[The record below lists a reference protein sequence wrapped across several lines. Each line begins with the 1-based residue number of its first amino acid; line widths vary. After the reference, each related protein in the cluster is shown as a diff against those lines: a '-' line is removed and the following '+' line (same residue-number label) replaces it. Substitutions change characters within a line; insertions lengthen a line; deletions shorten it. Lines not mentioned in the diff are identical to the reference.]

1 MERNLIVQR
10 EPLGLNDHSR
20 IFWHKDGSDFASANE
35 KTIFA
40 PSVNDIS
47 LPKRASASF
56 RDLFLE
62 NYERVRDW
70 CLSENRRGIALVAL
84 GDDSVEGAAFV
95 ASKPDTVATAL
106 LGRHTRSDLRLRGD
120 PSVSLR
126 HLALLVYPRRAPGQ
140 RPRYRLLDLRTA
152 EGFLDERG
160 KRLRAIDADGPAFIR
175 CGRHTLLFFPVE
187 ENDAGWPEA
196 AEAGWEQIPERLYID
211 EVETE
216 AKLPDWEKNSDRA
229 WEADEL
235 PQLTKDPTLVH
246 SVAGPEIAVEAL
258 LAVGEEALGEL
269 HIASPR
275 GRATVV
281 VGRTAARAGI
291 LLGRSR
297 RCDAGRV
304 LLARTISRVHLL
316 VIEIAGTLYAIDTAS
331 SNGTFSRDG
340 RERVAPLDGSSSLS
354 LGDFAV
360 LDFHASSPRDA

>member
-1 MERNLIVQR
+1 MEEDLIVPR

-20 IFWHKDGSDFASANE
+20 IFWHKDGSDSA
-35 KTIFA
+35 
-40 PSVNDIS
+40 SVNDQTILALS
-47 LPKRASASF
+47 VNDVSFPKGTSASF
-56 RDLFLE
+56 RELFLE
-62 NYERVRDW
+62 HYERVRNW
-70 CLSENRRGIALVAL
+70 CFSEKRRGIALVAL

-120 PSVSLR
+120 SSVSLR
-126 HLALLVYPRRAPGQ
+126 HLVLLVYPRRPLGQ

-175 CGRHTLLFFPVE
+175 CGCHTLLFFPVE
-187 ENDAGWPEA
+187 ESDSGWPEA

>member
-1 MERNLIVQR
+1 MERDLIVPR
-10 EPLGLNDHSR
+10 EPLGLNDQSR
-20 IFWHKDGSDFASANE
+20 IFWHKDGSDSASANE
-35 KTIFA
+35 KTILGL
-40 PSVNDIS
+40 SVDDIS
-47 LPKRASASF
+47 LPKRTSASF

-62 NYERVRDW
+62 NYGRVREW

-106 LGRHTRSDLRLRGD
+106 LGRHTQSDLRFRGD
-120 PSVSLR
+120 SSVSLR
-126 HLALLVYPRRAPGQ
+126 HLVLLVYPRRAVGQ
-140 RPRYRLLDLRTA
+140 RQRYRLLDLRTA
-152 EGFLDERG
+152 EGFIDERG

-175 CGRHTLLFFPVE
+175 CGHHTLLFFPVE
-187 ENDAGWPEA
+187 ENDSGWPET
-196 AEAGWEQIPERLYID
+196 AEAGWEQIPERLYVD

-216 AKLPDWEKNSDRA
+216 AKPPDWEKNSDRA

-235 PQLTKDPTLVH
+235 PLLTKDPTLVH
-246 SVAGPEIAVEAL
+246 SVAGPEIAVDSL

-275 GRATVV
+275 GGATVV

-304 LLARTISRVHLL
+304 LLERTISRVHLL

-331 SNGTFSRDG
+331 LNGTFSRDG

-360 LDFHASSPRDA
+360 LDFQPSPPRDA